1 MIFLKCIL
9 GYIISFISSTFIVDF
24 IFPLGSARPMWPIP
38 ILALIFIIPPIIANR
53 KGHSFFLWLLYS
65 NLIWIVAFIHAIC
78 LNCNDI
84 AKEKDRSM
92 KKCPY
97 CGEFIRKEA
106 IKCRYCQSVLPKCSV
121 DKADKD
127 EYILDLSNIDI
138 FTPVLRLFGFKN
150 KDKNIR

>member
-9 GYIISFISSTFIVDF
+9 GYIISFISSAFIVDF
-24 IFPLGSARPMWPIP
+24 IFPFGSARPMWPIP

-65 NLIWIVAFIHAIC
+65 NLIWIVAFIHSIC

-84 AKEKDRSM
+84 AKEKDGSM

-106 IKCRYCQSVLPKCSV
+106 IKCRYCQSELPKPSI
-121 DKADKD
+121 DKGDAE

-138 FTPVLRLFGFKN
+138 FTPVLRVFGFKN
-150 KDKNIR
+150 KDKNID

>member
-9 GYIISFISSTFIVDF
+9 GYIISFISSAFIVDF

-106 IKCRYCQSVLPKCSV
+106 IKCRYCGEWFEETPLVEERQTEKKV
-121 DKADKD
+121 DKDAQIEKKAS
-127 EYILDLSNIDI
+127 L
-138 FTPVLRLFGFKN
+138 
-150 KDKNIR
+150 KDKKSDFFFP